1 MMFLVRV
8 LDNSSIVV
16 VLCERCM
23 YEMMAFLAGAVL
35 FIMQYQEPYCCLSFI
50 YYYAFLLESRYSVE

>member
-1 MMFLVRV
+1 
-8 LDNSSIVV
+8 
-16 VLCERCM
+16 M

-50 YYYAFLLESRYSVE
+50 YYYAFLLDTRYSVAFTRVICYHRHVLGLNGVLV